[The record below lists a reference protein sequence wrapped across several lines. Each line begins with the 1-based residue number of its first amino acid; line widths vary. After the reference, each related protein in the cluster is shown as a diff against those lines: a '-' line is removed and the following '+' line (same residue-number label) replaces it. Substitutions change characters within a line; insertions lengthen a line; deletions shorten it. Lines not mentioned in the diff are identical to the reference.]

1 MNLLKF
7 ILVLILLAL
16 PLFQASAQVVNQD
29 LNIRSTNVV
38 VIPKWQLALDSEA
51 HTPQTADLDRDGKAE
66 IIISTY
72 KYIYIASYSG
82 KIVSKIPIVSSE
94 NENPPVIVNMDS
106 DKDLEIVS
114 DDGKNVGA
122 WNMDGTVVSGWPQK
136 VDRDYVNAVMA
147 SDLEKDGKMDIIAS
161 AYDASGISQIYIW
174 NSNGQKRAGWPKNF
188 NYYSGTPALSDLNKD
203 GKIEIVF
210 PTRKLG
216 NQAASSKL
224 FVFKE
229 NGTLL
234 PGWPITHPRD
244 INVVSVGD
252 LDGNGSLEILAGTGY
267 ALDFGGNKIR
277 AFNKDGTPFG
287 NWSNPLTNYNLTHI
301 SIGDINNNGKLE
313 IAVDDAAGGGGF
325 AKLLSYNGEILNGWP
340 ITISQIED
348 ALQAPI
354 LVDITNDGKADFIS
368 PLGSGKIF
376 AAERNGTRIP
386 LDINIAPFFATH
398 VLVNDFDRNGKLE
411 MLVVGIDFNTNKS
424 KMFMYSLSSNT
435 NSSTFL
441 WKSERHDLK
450 NTGKY
455 TKVPQTNSLTPSAL
469 FNDIEE

>member
-29 LNIRSTNVV
+29 LNIGSINVV
-38 VIPKWQLALDSEA
+38 VIPRWQLALDSEA

-72 KYIYIASYSG
+72 KYVYIVSFSG
-82 KIVSKIPIVSSE
+82 KIITKIPIVYSE
-94 NENPPVIVNMDS
+94 NNNPPVIVNMDS

-114 DDGKNVGA
+114 DNGKSVSA
-122 WNMDGTVVSGWPQK
+122 WNMDGTIVSGWPQK
-136 VDRDYVNAVMA
+136 VDREYVYSIMA
-147 SDLEKDGKMDIIAS
+147 SDLEKDGRMDIVAS
-161 AYDASGISQIYIW
+161 AYDAAGISQIYIW
-174 NSNGQKRAGWPKNF
+174 NSNGQKRTGWPKTLNF
-188 NYYSGTPALSDLNKD
+188 YPGIPALSDLNKD

-210 PTRKLG
+210 PTSKHG

-229 NGTLL
+229 NGTLF

-252 LDGNGSLEILAGTGY
+252 LDGNGSPEILAGTGY
-267 ALDFGGNKIR
+267 ALDFWGNKIL
-277 AFNKDGTPFG
+277 AFNKDGTKFQ
-287 NWSNPLTNYNLTHI
+287 NWNDPQTNYNLTHI
-301 SIGDINNNGKLE
+301 SMGDINNNGRLE

-325 AKLLSYNGEILNGWP
+325 AKLLSYNGEMLNGWP
-340 ITISQIED
+340 IAILQSED

-354 LVDITNDGKADFIS
+354 LVDITNDSKADYIS
-368 PLGSGKIF
+368 PLGTGKIF
-376 AAERNGTRIP
+376 AAERSGTRIP
-386 LDINIAPFFATH
+386 LNINIAPLFATH

-411 MLVVGIDFNTNKS
+411 MFVVGTDFNTNKS
-424 KMFMYSLSSNT
+424 KIFMYNLSSNT
-435 NSSTFL
+435 NPSTFL

-455 TKVPQTNSLTPSAL
+455 TRVPQENSLSPTSL
-469 FNDIEE
+469 FDDIEE